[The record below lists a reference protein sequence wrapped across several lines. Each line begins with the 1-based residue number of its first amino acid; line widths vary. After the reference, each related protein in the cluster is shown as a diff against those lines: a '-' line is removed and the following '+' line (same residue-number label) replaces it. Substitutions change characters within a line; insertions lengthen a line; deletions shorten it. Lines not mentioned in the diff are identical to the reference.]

1 MIQVSG
7 NLVALLLF
15 AGFLCAA
22 KAATTV
28 AYYRD
33 LEARRS
39 RRIDESS
46 GSTTSSER
54 EKTHARHCVSVDYP
68 GVLRHRW
75 SLRSRTG
82 EAPWR
87 HFR

>member
-54 EKTHARHCVSVDYP
+54 EKTHARHCVSVDHAS
-68 GVLRHRW
+68 VLRYRGTI
-75 SLRSRTG
+75 RSRAG
-82 EAPWR
+82 KAPWR
-87 HFR
+87 HF